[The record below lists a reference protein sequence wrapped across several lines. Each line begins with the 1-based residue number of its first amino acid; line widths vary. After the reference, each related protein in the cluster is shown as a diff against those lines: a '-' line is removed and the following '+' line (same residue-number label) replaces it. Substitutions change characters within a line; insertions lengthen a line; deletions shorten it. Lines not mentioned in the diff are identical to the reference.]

1 MASSPSGSR
10 LFALIIGIDD
20 YTPETGFI
28 KLKGAVRDA
37 DNIRNWLVKD
47 FNVPPSHIQHLRD
60 NAATRK
66 AIVEALE
73 GLSTDP
79 KIKRDDPILIYY
91 AGHGTQARP
100 PKQWCWD
107 SPNIQMI
114 VPWNF
119 KQSDTDGSDRIIHGI
134 PDRTLSVLLT
144 KLAKK
149 KGNNITVILDCCH
162 SGSGTRSDSDTRI
175 RGGPCEG
182 EIPANLDEDLKP
194 ADLGEDPELPRTRG
208 AQVKPK
214 FEHHG
219 LRSHVLLAACA
230 PHEFAHENGSSGA
243 FTVALL
249 KALNG
254 VNTAELTYEGLMER
268 MDKLQTQTPQCEGHY
283 RDRFL
288 FDRKVANTNP
298 ILDVTLRNEK
308 LTITGAGAIHGISVG
323 SKFAIWKSR
332 SDLKADPLATVTV
345 EVVKAHES
353 IATFKKKVGSRSLV
367 AQIKENPK
375 PTLFIYVPEVIQNMN
390 CFKDLFLETE
400 GRPPLSIAVT
410 EDKVLAN
417 IGLTYFDKHR
427 EIGFEML
434 KSEEQDQ
441 KIRHTID
448 PTAEDLYGALDHL
461 CHYYYHRDR
470 VSTQVIGQDHKVP
483 FSSKFTVDVFTLEE
497 NDEEIYVPSGP
508 NLNIQ
513 GTGVELTIGS
523 HNAEE
528 MYGFR
533 ITNNTEFPVFPYLFY
548 FDSSNFSITPIYQP
562 VAIAQDGAKE
572 RSIHSLPASSS
583 LTVGYGSAG
592 ATPQNLAISDDKLDL
607 EQGYLRLYVSTRH
620 VDLSTLKKGAISEK
634 TRGIKEMR
642 PSTEPAMMWGAITVP
657 VVLKRGEEPPSI
669 RMIGI
674 IGSQNNGKNTFLE
687 ELFRSLDGKQKIEPS
702 FQSAFI
708 KEYSIP
714 LRGPDEETL
723 ILVDLPAFEDNNIDK
738 HVSVLRA
745 IVAYLG
751 TQYQKRYRLSS
762 LIWCYNISKPRFT
775 VVDRENLNLVKDISG
790 LNALKNVTVLTTNWN
805 RGAGLV
811 TNVAKS
817 GTLAAGVS
825 PLRRYEKGESQLKP
839 LCEGVK
845 EFKRFGTFS
854 DPAARKTMSG
864 STSVEDPLEL
874 ILSLM
879 SNEEGEEFQ
888 VQREACETKKLV
900 GTTAGR
906 RLQGRFAAEIE
917 KKEKEILGLDA
928 ELNDLAEHDP
938 DRNALLE
945 EKADAA
951 QDIIRWR
958 VTLKDIELWKLLYF

>member
-1 MASSPSGSR
+1 MEPSSSGSR

-37 DNIRNWLVKD
+37 DSIRNWLIKD
-47 FNVPPSHIQHLRD
+47 FNVPPSHIQYLRD

-91 AGHGTQARP
+91 AGHGTQARA

-119 KQSDTDGSDRIIHGI
+119 KQSDTDSPDRITHGI

-182 EIPANLDEDLKP
+182 EVPANLDEDLKP
-194 ADLGEDPELPRTRG
+194 ADPDEDLELPRTRG
-208 AQVKPK
+208 AQIKPK
-214 FEHHG
+214 FEHYG

-254 VNTAELTYEGLMER
+254 VNTAELTYQGLMER
-268 MDKLQTQTPQCEGHY
+268 MDKLQTAKATTGT
-283 RDRFL
+283 
-288 FDRKVANTNP
+288 K
-298 ILDVTLRNEK
+298 K
-308 LTITGAGAIHGISVG
+308 LTIAGAGAIHGISVG

-353 IATFKKKVGSRSLV
+353 IATLKEKVGSRSLV

-375 PTLFIYVPEVIQNMN
+375 PTLFIHVPEIIQNMN
-390 CFKDLFLETE
+390 CFEDLFLETE
-400 GRPPLSIAVT
+400 SRPPLSIAVT
-410 EDKVLAN
+410 RDKALAS
-417 IGLTYFDKHR
+417 IGLTYFDKYR

-434 KSEEQDQ
+434 KPEEQDQ

-448 PTAEDLYGALDHL
+448 CTAEDLYGALDHL

-470 VSTQVIGQDHKVP
+470 VSTQVIGQQDHKVP

-523 HNAEE
+523 HNAED

-533 ITNNTEFPVFPYLFY
+533 ITNNTEFPVFPG
-548 FDSSNFSITPIYQP
+548 I
-562 VAIAQDGAKE
+562 AI
-572 RSIHSLPASSS
+572 
-583 LTVGYGSAG
+583 
-592 ATPQNLAISDDKLDL
+592 
-607 EQGYLRLYVSTRH
+607 
-620 VDLSTLKKGAISEK
+620 
-634 TRGIKEMR
+634 
-642 PSTEPAMMWGAITVP
+642 
-657 VVLKRGEEPPSI
+657 
-669 RMIGI
+669 
-674 IGSQNNGKNTFLE
+674 
-687 ELFRSLDGKQKIEPS
+687 
-702 FQSAFI
+702 
-708 KEYSIP
+708 
-714 LRGPDEETL
+714 
-723 ILVDLPAFEDNNIDK
+723 
-738 HVSVLRA
+738 
-745 IVAYLG
+745 
-751 TQYQKRYRLSS
+751 
-762 LIWCYNISKPRFT
+762 
-775 VVDRENLNLVKDISG
+775 
-790 LNALKNVTVLTTNWN
+790 
-805 RGAGLV
+805 
-811 TNVAKS
+811 
-817 GTLAAGVS
+817 
-825 PLRRYEKGESQLKP
+825 
-839 LCEGVK
+839 
-845 EFKRFGTFS
+845 
-854 DPAARKTMSG
+854 
-864 STSVEDPLEL
+864 
-874 ILSLM
+874 
-879 SNEEGEEFQ
+879 
-888 VQREACETKKLV
+888 
-900 GTTAGR
+900 
-906 RLQGRFAAEIE
+906 
-917 KKEKEILGLDA
+917 
-928 ELNDLAEHDP
+928 
-938 DRNALLE
+938 
-945 EKADAA
+945 
-951 QDIIRWR
+951 
-958 VTLKDIELWKLLYF
+958 